1 MQNNFVHYEYED
13 EFLGYGYTGADIHAV
28 FRFPLFMD
36 IKPIEFAQIK
46 ALSYSTYRDK
56 FPVRALGFINPKGY
70 TKATR
75 TVAGTLIF
83 SVFRKNMI
91 NQVIDKIYG
100 SRKFNILPDELPPF
114 SIDILF
120 VNEYGNT
127 NRLSIIGA
135 EIAEGNQI
143 FSIDQMQ
150 TDEAYSFVAQDIVV
164 LNKETT
170 PVENNNLNT
179 SIIDTGRQ
187 NRLIDNGEID
197 LLARLIS
204 GEAGGEPY
212 EGQVAVG
219 AVVMNRVK
227 SKEFPNTIEEVIFQD
242 RQFASVKNGELNY
255 SITSNIRN
263 AAIAAL
269 NGEDPTNGALYFYN
283 PKLVTNPKTK
293 KWFESLTMTTQIG
306 NHIFLK

>member
-1 MQNNFVHYEYED
+1 MQNNFVNYEYED

-83 SVFRKNMI
+83 SVFHKNMI

-150 TDEAYSFVAQDIVV
+150 TDEAYSFVAQDIVM

-170 PVENNNLNT
+170 PVDSISNSNTNLNN
-179 SIIDTGRQ
+179 S
-187 NRLIDNGEID
+187 NYSPSNYELD
-197 LLARLIS
+197 LLAQLIH
-204 GEAGGEPY
+204 GEARGEDY
-212 EGQVAVG
+212 LGKVAVG
-219 AVVMNRVK
+219 AVVMNRLK
-227 SKEFPNTIEEVIFQD
+227 SKDFPDTIEEVIFQD
-242 RQFASVKNGELNY
+242 RQFSCVQNGKLNY
-255 SITSNIRN
+255 SYDEEDRK
-263 AAIAAL
+263 AAEAAL